1 MSYPIWPAS
10 LPQEFL
16 LEGFSNS
23 GELPVRRQQMESGLD
38 RVTRVSS
45 STIKSNTYSMLVDE
59 KQKADFWSFF
69 DKDANAGADLIQAP
83 MLTGNAVGMHLCRF
97 TTYPTIARHGVKW
110 KISFTLETDEQF
122 INWS

>member
-1 MSYPIWPAS
+1 MSYPIWPGS

-16 LEGFSNS
+16 RDGYANS

-45 STIKSNTYSMLVDE
+45 STIKANTYSIVVDK
-59 KQKADFWSFF
+59 KQMADFWSFF
-69 DKDANAGADLIQAP
+69 EMEANAGADLVQAP